1 MSEMIE
7 HMLVVR
13 TLLVLQDLLVK
24 LVEWYHMIH
33 QA

>member
-1 MSEMIE
+1 MIE

-13 TLLVLQDLLVK
+13 TLLVLQGLLEK
-24 LVEWYHMIH
+24 LVEWYHMNH